1 MKTSTKKVA
10 FVTVTSFFLCIKSAH
25 AVVGIPVADGLT
37 ATLIKAQNTWVQV
50 TQFMAET
57 QYYANMVANWDVQ
70 LKSMIADKLDELK
83 GEDRNVGLSEAE
95 KKLFFQAKE
104 YSCVRSSGSMQS
116 AQLCKKMVKL
126 EITMDEV
133 RMKNYSEKRD
143 LLSKI
148 NKLRASYNSLANDKS
163 AKERRNSLLA
173 DIKALQDKLNS
184 KASEENA
191 TIQQLKDE
199 YDLVAGARQIIIK
212 NQLEGSKEFKKSAI
226 TGYTADKVQKAAN
239 EIQAKINN
247 LKNQNNANSENAFM
261 KNSKNP

>member
-1 MKTSTKKVA
+1 MMKATQKIAS
-10 FVTVTSFFLCIKSAH
+10 VTLASCLLFMQPAGAT
-25 AVVGIPVADGLT
+25 GIPVVDGAM
-37 ATLIKAQNTWVQV
+37 ATLTQAQNIWVQM
-50 TQFMAET
+50 TQFVAET

-133 RMKNYSEKRD
+133 RMKNYSKKRD
-143 LLSKI
+143 LLSEI
-148 NKLRASYNSLANDKS
+148 NKLRAEYNSLADDNS
-163 AKERRNSLLA
+163 AKERRKSLLA
-173 DIKALQDKLNS
+173 DIEALQDQLNS

-199 YDLVAGARQIIIK
+199 YNLVAEARQIIIK
-212 NQLEGSKEFKKSAI
+212 NQLEGPKEFKKSAI
-226 TGYTADKVQKAAN
+226 TGYTANKVQEAAN

-247 LKNQNNANSENAFM
+247 LKNQNDANSENAFM